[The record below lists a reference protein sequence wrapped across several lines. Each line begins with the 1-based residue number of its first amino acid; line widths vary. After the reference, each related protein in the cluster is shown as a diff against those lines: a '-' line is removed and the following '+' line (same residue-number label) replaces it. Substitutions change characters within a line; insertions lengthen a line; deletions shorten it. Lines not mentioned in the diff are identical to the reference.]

1 MSPWVQPQGSVRPE
15 AADKTFEP
23 LLSTPQ
29 GVELGVTDGSTRP
42 EESVSGTPETPAPPR
57 PRAAGTTAP
66 HPAPAA
72 GQGSPSRDWTVL
84 LHCWSRSP
92 GSEVGKKTAAGRPLA
107 GGSSRKPTA
116 VRRACQPGMPP
127 TLFSTL
133 CWDVYMAL
141 RCPF

>member
-1 MSPWVQPQGSVRPE
+1 MFPPNVAAPTLPADRP
-15 AADKTFEP
+15 
-23 LLSTPQ
+23 L
-29 GVELGVTDGSTRP
+29 
-42 EESVSGTPETPAPPR
+42 PR
-57 PRAAGTTAP
+57 L
-66 HPAPAA
+66 
-72 GQGSPSRDWTVL
+72 GSPSRDWTVL

-141 RCPF
+141 RCPFWMRCRDFST